1 MDTVCCTDINQTQHN
16 KVTLLLRYITVK
28 EKNKHNNM
36 QREQHCHFARHEI
49 NVINQDIFVYET
61 EKNEKGKSFELFNID
76 GSGSAIRGNM

>member
-1 MDTVCCTDINQTQHN
+1 
-16 KVTLLLRYITVK
+16 
-28 EKNKHNNM
+28 M